1 MSCYAL
7 IDCNNF
13 FVSCERLFRPAIAEK
28 PVAVLSNND
37 GCIVARSNEVKALG
51 IPMGVPLFKVRD
63 IVNANKVTLFSAN
76 FELYGDISQ
85 RIVQLLREET
95 PLIEVYS
102 IDENFIDLSRMPI
115 DDRKAWAH
123 RVRDRILHE
132 IGIPTS
138 VGVAPTKTLAKVAS
152 TFAKTHGDGTWVI
165 ESDEQREAMLEQLP
179 IQDIWGVG
187 RRLAPQLLDRGVS
200 KASQLTHASDAWLRT
215 QFNITGMKMV
225 DELRGIPRI
234 PFGDKHEQRKSI
246 MRSRSFGHRVRN
258 YFQLESAVAT
268 FTAQAVA
275 RLRAQDSI
283 CRGVV
288 VFLQVAEREGH
299 RKRFVSRLVK
309 LEESSAHTGELIA
322 AALTALEVLYDK
334 DGSYKKAGVT
344 LVDIVDSHAWQ
355 LSLLEERSTVR
366 EKGIVLMDSVDALNK
381 RYGKGTVWHASEAK
395 HGAQWQSKRERQSP
409 RYTTSFAELPILS
422 AGKILPALS

>member
-13 FVSCERLFRPAIAEK
+13 FVSCERLFRPDIADK

-37 GCIVARSNEVKALG
+37 GCIVARSNEIKALG

-63 IVNANKVTLFSAN
+63 VINANKAVLFSAN

-102 IDENFIDLSRMPI
+102 IDENFIDLSELPI
-115 DDRKAWAH
+115 DDRQAWAR
-123 RVRDRILHE
+123 RVRDRILRE
-132 IGIPTS
+132 IGVPTS

-165 ESDEQREAMLEQLP
+165 ESEEEREAMLEQLP
-179 IQDIWGVG
+179 IEDIWGIG
-187 RRLAPQLLDRGVS
+187 RQLAPKLLDKGVS
-200 KASQLTHASDAWLRT
+200 KASQLTNASDAWLRT
-215 QFNITGMKMV
+215 QFNITGIKMV
-225 DELRGIPRI
+225 DELRGIARLS
-234 PFGDKHEQRKSI
+234 FGDKHEQRKTI
-246 MRSRSFGHRVRN
+246 MRSRSFGHRVRS

-268 FTAQAVA
+268 FTAQAA
-275 RLRAQDSI
+275 SRLREQDSV
-283 CRGVV
+283 CSGLVV
-288 VFLQVAEREGH
+288 SLQLAEREGGH
-299 RKRFVSRLVK
+299 KQYVSRLVR
-309 LEESSAHTGELIA
+309 LPEASAHTGALIA
-322 AALTALEVLYDK
+322 AALEGLAALFDE

-344 LVDIVDSHAWQ
+344 LSGIVDRQAWQ
-355 LSLLEERSTVR
+355 LSLLEQRAEER
-366 EKGIVLMDSVDALNK
+366 EKGVVLMESIDRLNK

-395 HGAQWQSKRERQSP
+395 GDAKWQSKREQQSP
-409 RYTTSFAELPILS
+409 RYTTRLSELPRLYR
-422 AGKILPALS
+422 